1 MNSHSARQPQKVTL
15 IRDSIVILHNYFNL
29 LHAILQPW
37 DEFVIITK
45 KNVGLTAQYYYNVNI
60 TLRNCHS
67 KYILFDRFLTI
78 KLMDRGVLS
87 QFNCIAS
94 KLNFKSNCKKTFFS
108 QTFFFSQAIV
118 GS

>member
-1 MNSHSARQPQKVTL
+1 MFRISVVPSLKKFIIPKHCLQKVTL

-67 KYILFDRFLTI
+67 KYIGGIQQL
-78 KLMDRGVLS
+78 RGS
-87 QFNCIAS
+87 
-94 KLNFKSNCKKTFFS
+94 NF
-108 QTFFFSQAIV
+108 A
-118 GS
+118 